1 MNKKNDVI
9 LSIGLIVKNEEKNL
23 ARCLDSLESLMK
35 VIPCQLI
42 ITDTGSTDKT
52 VEIAKKYTEEVYS
65 FEWCDDFAAAR
76 NFGLEKAKGKW
87 FMFMDADEWFEDTT
101 EIENFFTS
109 GEYLQYDN
117 AAHKIRNYLYI
128 QDKKDFLDQY
138 VTRLFKMKESTNF
151 VGRIHEYIPITS
163 NNKYLSSYI
172 HHLSYAK
179 DLDIH
184 EQNDKKERNLALILK
199 CRQEQPEDMR
209 MGYLLAQEYKAA
221 EMMDKFAEV
230 VVECYE
236 ALEKKPANPYYP
248 YFLRYKAMQYKETI
262 PQKGIE
268 LLQKHFNKKSTKQAW
283 DLDLMSTLAD
293 LYHVNKEYEKAI
305 ESCDKYLDL
314 FKKYESGKLKQGE
327 AFLAAP
333 PNFTSYEYSIVIKI
347 LKVKGFIRIGKLESA
362 LEVLEKF
369 EMENLAMTEFSDVL
383 LLLLYCSC
391 ELDNL
396 QIIVNTYKK
405 LLLAGDQLRIEKFR
419 KLCEGYIEKNPD
431 YLKPIRT
438 AFVENAQE
446 FEAEDDKYVLLHQLR
461 FAIQNSEEEARMVIQ
476 RFFKVLGD
484 DIPAELYSE
493 FVVFGMAMGGSSVVS
508 KIVHSIDVDDIQFYT
523 KKSFNR
529 YNNLPIVILRAFEK
543 TDSFTGNTRDNKNIF
558 WKLCLLEIAIL
569 GGRRLEISIRYE
581 LVKLYVKMGAEY
593 LNRVYKDNIL
603 KDENVDILHRSL
615 RFVYFADKGLKKA
628 TEKDYTESFSAF
640 KQAVNNYPVLA
651 DEVKLI
657 LDKINSK
664 EDSSTVQNMTPKI
677 EFDFYAKTIK
687 RKIVEISES
696 GMHDEAIDLLS
707 SYKKI
712 NPADKQGIEELER
725 TLGLDN

>member
-1 MNKKNDVI
+1 MSKKNDVI
-9 LSIGLIVKNEEKNL
+9 LSIGLIVKNEEQNL

-35 VIPCQLI
+35 EIPCQLI

-87 FMFMDADEWFEDTT
+87 FMFMDADEWFEDTA

-128 QDKKDFLDQY
+128 LDKKDYLDQY
-138 VTRLFKMKESTNF
+138 VTRLFKMGANTGF
-151 VGRIHEYIPITS
+151 IGRVHEYIPMTS

-172 HHLSYAK
+172 HHLAYAK
-179 DLDIH
+179 DLDVH

-230 VVECYE
+230 VSECYE
-236 ALEKKPANPYYP
+236 ALEKKPASPYYP
-248 YFLRYKAMQYKETI
+248 YFLRYKTMQYKETM

-268 LLQKHFNKKSTKQAW
+268 LLEKHFNKKSTKQAW
-283 DLDLMSTLAD
+283 DLDLMATLAD

-305 ESCDKYLDL
+305 ESCDKYLEL
-314 FKKYESGKLKQGE
+314 FKKYENGKLKKGE

-333 PNFTSYEYSIVIKI
+333 PNFTSYEFSMVIKI
-347 LKVKGFIRIGKLESA
+347 LKVKGFIRIGKLEPASE
-362 LEVLEKF
+362 LLEKF
-369 EMENLAMTEFSDVL
+369 EIENLAMTEFSDVL
-383 LLLLYCSC
+383 LLLIYCSC
-391 ELDNL
+391 ELGNL

-405 LLLAGDQLRIEKFR
+405 LLRSRDQLRIEKFR
-419 KLCEGYIEKNPD
+419 ELCEDFIERSPEF
-431 YLKPIRT
+431 LIPIGT

-446 FEAEDDKYVLLHQLR
+446 FQAEEDKYVLLHQLR

-476 RFFKVLGD
+476 CFFKALGD
-484 DIPAELYSE
+484 EVPAELYSE

-508 KIVHSIDVDDIQFYT
+508 KIINSIDIDDIQFYT

-529 YNNLPIVILRAFEK
+529 YNNLPIAILRAFEK
-543 TDSFTGNTRDNKNIF
+543 TDSFTGSGSENKSIF
-558 WKLCLLEIAIL
+558 WKLCLLEIAL
-569 GGRRLEISIRYE
+569 LAGRKLEKTIRYE
-581 LVKLYVKMGAEY
+581 IFNLYVKMGAEY

-603 KDENVDILHRSL
+603 KDENIDILHRSL
-615 RFVYFADKGLKKA
+615 RFVYFTDKGLKKA
-628 TEKDYTESFSAF
+628 REKKYEESFNAF
-640 KQAVNNYPVLA
+640 RQAVSNYPVLA

-657 LDKINSK
+657 LDKIEIK
-664 EDSSTVQNMTPKI
+664 EDSNEVQNMSRKI
-677 EFDFYAKTIK
+677 EFDFYAKAIK
-687 RKIVEISES
+687 RKIMEISES